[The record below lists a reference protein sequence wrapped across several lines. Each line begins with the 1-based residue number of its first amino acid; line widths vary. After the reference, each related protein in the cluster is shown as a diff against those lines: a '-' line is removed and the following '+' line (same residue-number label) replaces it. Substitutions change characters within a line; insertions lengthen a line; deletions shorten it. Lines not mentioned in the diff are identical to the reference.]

1 MAGHVGAQ
9 GAHRTEDGATHCA
22 HDLHFLAAADFV
34 RVAMCR
40 VEELFVAA
48 FSAAR
53 DRSNAQVS
61 VDVECQL
68 MFCAKDLLALGAR
81 ENASFFALFRLLFSA
96 LLRF

>member
-1 MAGHVGAQ
+1 MAGHVSAQ
-9 GAHRTEDGATHCA
+9 RTHRAEDGATHCA

-40 VEELFVAA
+40 VEELLVAA

-61 VDVECQL
+61 VDVERQL
-68 MFCAKDLLALGAR
+68 MFRTEDLLTLGAWK
-81 ENASFFALFRLLFSA
+81 NSSSFALFWLFSA
-96 LLRF
+96 LFRF